1 MKGERKS
8 IIILCIYVFIMLIV
22 CGIATSALKRGFSNE
37 NITSEN
43 IETKA
48 SLVTEIVYIPIF
60 SEANSDSTTETEH
73 KTETETQIQ
82 EYFIKSYEG
91 KIGVFTEDTTLVR
104 VIDVYIKT
112 LPKADRRLLEKG
124 FSVIGEAE
132 LRAVIQDY
140 TG

>member
-43 IETKA
+43 TETKA

-73 KTETETQIQ
+73 KTETQIQ

-91 KIGVFTEDTTLVR
+91 KIGVFTEDSTLVR

-112 LPKADRRLLEKG
+112 LPKADRCLLEKG
-124 FSVIGEAE
+124 FSVMGEAE

>member
-22 CGIATSALKRGFSNE
+22 CGITTSALKRGFSNE

-43 IETKA
+43 TETKA

-60 SEANSDSTTETEH
+60 SEANSDSTTETEL
-73 KTETETQIQ
+73 KTETQIQ

-91 KIGVFTEDTTLVR
+91 KIGVFTEDSTLVR

-124 FSVIGEAE
+124 FSVMGEAE